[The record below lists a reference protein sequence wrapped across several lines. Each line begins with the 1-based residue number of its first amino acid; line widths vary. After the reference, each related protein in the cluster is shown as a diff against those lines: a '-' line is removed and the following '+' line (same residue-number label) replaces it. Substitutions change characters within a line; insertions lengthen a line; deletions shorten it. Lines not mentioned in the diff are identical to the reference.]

1 MFDAQTQLT
10 IEGTRFAINGKPTYR
25 GKGAAEG
32 LLFNVRTVNATFDDT
47 LGVVDWWDDDG
58 SQEGN
63 GHAGYGKWVSPG
75 SADENTER
83 YIAGL
88 PAYRAHGILAV
99 SLNLQ
104 GGHPLNGK
112 PWIQEA
118 SGSAGRRPNGH
129 RDFYHNSAFGVDG
142 RIDPLHQQRISA
154 IIEACDRLGMAV
166 ILQLFYFG
174 QDTALPDEDA
184 VRAAADNATDYVCAS
199 GYRNVIIE
207 IANEVMEGHY
217 HHDILKPGRVTELI
231 HRVRERAWRQHG
243 KRVLVTTSEAA
254 LLSSRQW
261 TEEQIDLVYSAS
273 DLVIIHGGDNIET
286 GRVGD
291 ASELAAKVAR
301 IRSSAW
307 YQANPRPILT
317 NESQGQ
323 QAFEAMVRRGVSFG
337 LHSISFQTMFPP
349 KWGVWDND
357 ALWFFQSVRHLT
369 QEGGR

>member
-1 MFDAQTQLT
+1 MYQAKTDLT
-10 IEGTRFAINGKPTYR
+10 SEEARFAINGGPTYQ
-25 GKGAAEG
+25 GIKALEG
-32 LLFNVRTVNATFDDT
+32 LLFNIRTVNATFDDT

-58 SQEGN
+58 SQDGN
-63 GHAGYGKWVSPG
+63 DHAAYGKWVSPK
-75 SADENTER
+75 SAFENTER
-83 YIAGL
+83 YIACL
-88 PAYRAHGILAV
+88 AEYRAHGILAV
-99 SLNLQ
+99 NLDLQ
-104 GGHPLNGK
+104 GGHPLNDK
-112 PWIQEA
+112 PWIQEG

-129 RDFYHNSAFGVDG
+129 RDFYHNSGFGADG
-142 RIDPLHQQRISA
+142 QIDPLYAQRISA
-154 IIEACDRLGMAV
+154 IVEACDRLGMAV

-184 VRAAADNATDYVCAS
+184 VRVAADSATDYVCNN

-231 HRVRERAWRQHG
+231 HRVRERAWRRHG
-243 KRVLVTTSEAA
+243 QRLLVTTSEAA
-254 LLSSRQW
+254 LLNQRQW
-261 TEEQIDLVYSAS
+261 TEEQIDLVFSAS
-273 DLVIIHGGDNIET
+273 DLVVIHGGDNIET

-291 ASELAAKVAR
+291 ASELAAKVER

-307 YQANPRPILT
+307 YQANPRPIIT

-337 LHSISFQTMFPP
+337 LHSSSFQTMFPP

-357 ALWFFQSVRHLT
+357 TRWFFERVRELT
-369 QEGGR
+369 RRS